1 MASVIK
7 PKRRNSSS
15 SPPTVSDLADGEMA
29 VNLSSKQIFVRDGSS
44 IVEVANASGGGGS
57 DMILKQQVFT
67 ESGTF
72 TPSPG
77 LLAAGG
83 GVDVLLVG
91 GGAGGG
97 IAAGSGGHTE
107 LRSPSSVVLLV
118 AEGATTD
125 APGQGGG
132 IGADRRGNTST
143 SPGHPASIGAY
154 GFSGGG
160 AMNPWSGY
168 TPWGQ
173 NAQPNTGNGGG
184 GQTSNASGGPGGHG
198 GGVVRRVLSL
208 APGTHTIQIGSGGLG
223 TGGLGNGASGI
234 CIVTWWEK
242 VL

>member
-1 MASVIK
+1 MPSRIR
-7 PKRRNSSS
+7 PLRRTGAPGVPN
-15 SPPTVSDLADGEMA
+15 VANMQDGEIAINAFDKKVYMRVGA
-29 VNLSSKQIFVRDGSS
+29 NL
-44 IVEVANASGGGGS
+44 VEVANAAGGGS